1 MIMAEFK
8 VVDKRIKMDEE
19 IASKPDQEQPRP
31 TVSQAD
37 EKAGQRRLQN
47 NTLPQVCFSTLI
59 LSLSSSALVH
69 LGEVPDPETGK
80 PMENLVLA
88 KHTIDILA
96 MLAEKTKGNLSA
108 EEANLLKDM
117 LFELRMKYVQ
127 KAS

>member
-8 VVDKRIKMDEE
+8 VVDRRIKMDEE
-19 IASKPDQEQPRP
+19 SKPDQAQPRP
-31 TVSQAD
+31 TVSQGQTD
-37 EKAGQRRLQN
+37 EKAGQRGLQN

-80 PMENLVLA
+80 PMENLVMA

-96 MLAEKTKGNLSA
+96 MLAEKTRGNLST